1 MEKQTMMFEEAMTEL
16 EKIVQSLETG
26 EVPLEQAME
35 LYQRGMELSVIC
47 QTKLQDAEKKMTE
60 MMKRDQSSVE
70 EGEL

>member
-1 MEKQTMMFEEAMTEL
+1 MMFEEAMTEL